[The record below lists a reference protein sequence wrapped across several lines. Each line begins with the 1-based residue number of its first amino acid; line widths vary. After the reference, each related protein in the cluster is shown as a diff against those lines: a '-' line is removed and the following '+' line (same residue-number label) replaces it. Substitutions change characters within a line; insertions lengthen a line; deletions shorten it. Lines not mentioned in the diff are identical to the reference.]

1 MGFARRAIL
10 NVLRLADS
18 DEFKLMVGLL
28 LKVGF
33 GLSNIFFEVE
43 VGWWNRLGIDVIRL
57 QGYYYR
63 SIHDS
68 AIPRYL
74 PDYGL
79 IQLGIFLGWTPV
91 VKGTY
96 ERRIQVYV
104 EKLASLRELAN
115 QDAELNNVVKV
126 V

>member
-57 QGYYYR
+57 RGYYYR
-63 SIHDS
+63 SIDSRRACQRPTVVHDRAAS
-68 AIPRYL
+68 GTRSYHFYKYQNPSTRSRPRQVQA
-74 PDYGL
+74 GSG
-79 IQLGIFLGWTPV
+79 QE
-91 VKGTY
+91 
-96 ERRIQVYV
+96 ER
-104 EKLASLRELAN
+104 ES
-115 QDAELNNVVKV
+115 QDC
-126 V
+126 